1 MGLNVLMAKHR
12 QLRDSFTQGAV
23 ALTNG
28 AWLRDYAKLTEH
40 RQTPAYVSP
49 PSESSGAKSLE
60 LKHVYVRLCI
70 D

>member
-12 QLRDSFTQGAV
+12 QLRDSFIQGAA
-23 ALTNG
+23 ALIDG
-28 AWLRDYAKLTEH
+28 AWLRDYAKATEH
-40 RQTPAYVSP
+40 RQTLAYVSP
-49 PSESSGAKSLE
+49 RSELSGAKTLE